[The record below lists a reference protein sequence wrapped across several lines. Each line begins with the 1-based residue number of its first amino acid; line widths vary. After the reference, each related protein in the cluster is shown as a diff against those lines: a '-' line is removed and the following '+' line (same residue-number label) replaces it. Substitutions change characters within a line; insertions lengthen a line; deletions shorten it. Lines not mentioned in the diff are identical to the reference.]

1 MIEMPA
7 PTSRAPHRIDTAIF
21 TFAVLLLLF
30 ALGVWFGLTFLWPVR
45 SGTLP
50 GIGQLGV
57 VTAARQA
64 QNAAIQAHIDA
75 LRAGL
80 KGDICKVDRSLIP
93 GADGLDPK
101 APVAPS
107 AVPPP
112 QAGQPPF
119 KGNLADLLDQATV
132 LIIAG
137 DPGKNSL
144 EQGSGFF
151 ISPSLIV
158 TNNHVVANAD
168 PNQILV
174 FNDKVGKPLQAKL
187 IASTG
192 TDAIGGPDFAVLQV
206 DPQNGVQP
214 LALTSSVAQLQ
225 AVTAAGFPAFEG
237 AADRQYTALMH
248 GDLSQGVPSVDL
260 TNGEISAIQTSD
272 AGLKILP
279 HTALI
284 SPGNSGG
291 PLADQCGRVVGI
303 DTFENVDTSDAVH
316 LNYALEA
323 NALADFLAAKQIP
336 VTMLSDACT
345 GPAPAQAAP
354 AQVAPAQPAAAQH
367 PASPQ

>member
-1 MIEMPA
+1 M
-7 PTSRAPHRIDTAIF
+7 SRAPRRIDNAIF
-21 TFAVLLLLF
+21 IFAVLLLLF
-30 ALGVWFGLTFLWPVR
+30 ALGAWFGLTFLWPVR

-50 GIGQLGV
+50 GIGQLGA
-57 VTAARQA
+57 VTAARQS

-80 KGDICKVDRSLIP
+80 KGDICKIDRNLIP
-93 GADGLDPK
+93 GADGLNPK
-101 APVAPS
+101 TPVAPS
-107 AVPPP
+107 AVPPR

-137 DPGKNSL
+137 NPAKNSL

-158 TNNHVVANAD
+158 TNNHVIADAD

-174 FNDKVGKPLQAKL
+174 FNDKIDKPLHAKL
-187 IASTG
+187 VASTG

-214 LALTSSVAQLQ
+214 LALTFSVAQLQ

-237 AADRQYTALMH
+237 ATDRQYAALMH
-248 GDLSQGVPSVDL
+248 GDLTQGVPSVDL
-260 TNGEISAIQTSD
+260 TNGEISAIQTSN
-272 AGLKILP
+272 AGLKMLP
-279 HTALI
+279 HTAMI

-323 NALADFLAAKQIP
+323 GALAEFLAAKQIP
-336 VTMLSDACT
+336 VTMQSNGCT
-345 GPAPAQAAP
+345 GPAPAPAAP
-354 AQVAPAQPAAAQH
+354 AQAAPPQLPAKQPLAGQAA
-367 PASPQ
+367 PQ